1 MVQVLGHA
9 TASHKQIAIG
19 ARPLTVGAHASCDLV
34 LEDPK
39 VSRKHAELAIVP
51 EGIRIKDLGSTNGT
65 WYQGTKVGEVVV
77 PAGATVKFGET
88 SVRVSAGD
96 APSGRIVSM
105 SHATSAAVRSI
116 SEAES
121 GVSRVVIDLSA
132 VTFIDSTALGVLIG
146 GVRRL
151 HSGGGAMAL
160 VVTGRPVQRVLSI
173 TGLDR
178 VFTIHAT
185 LDEAVAALA

>member
-1 MVQVLGHA
+1 VSQLFDVSAERLGDGLGVVH
-9 TASHKQIAIG
+9 
-19 ARPLTVGAHASCDLV
+19 
-34 LEDPK
+34 
-39 VSRKHAELAIVP
+39 VS
-51 EGIRIKDLGSTNGT
+51 
-65 WYQGTKVGEVVV
+65 GEVDMYTA
-77 PAGATVKFGET
+77 PQLKQSMLTLIDEGA
-88 SVRVSAGD
+88 
-96 APSGRIVSM
+96 
-105 SHATSAAVRSI
+105 
-116 SEAES
+116 
-121 GVSRVVIDLSA
+121 SRVVIDLSA